1 MKESVNVLGTSYR
14 IEQREEKNDPLLKD
28 LGGYCEV
35 YDRLIVIR
43 KDWSSMPPKKS
54 IFDSMVKEILRHEIL
69 HAFFYESGLWDNS
82 SSSNVWATNEEMTDW
97 FAIQGPKIYK
107 AWREAGAL

>member
-1 MKESVNVLGTSYR
+1 MKNQVNILGAIYR

-35 YDRLIVIR
+35 YENLIVIR
-43 KDWSSMPPKKS
+43 KDWTNPPK
-54 IFDSMVKEILRHEIL
+54 MAMLKEILRHEIV

-82 SSSNVWATNEEMTDW
+82 NSSAVWATNEEMTDW

-107 AWREAGAL
+107 AWEEAGAI

>member
-1 MKESVNVLGTSYR
+1 MKNQVNILGAIYR

-35 YDRLIVIR
+35 YENLIVIR
-43 KDWSSMPPKKS
+43 RDWTNPPKPA
-54 IFDSMVKEILRHEIL
+54 MLKEILRHEIV

-82 SSSNVWATNEEMTDW
+82 NSSTVWATNEEMTDW

-107 AWREAGAL
+107 AWEEAGAI